1 MGARMRSACCSPCP
15 RIGAHAPHLA
25 RLCGY
30 LPLALRV
37 SAALLASTPSRRV
50 ERYLQQLEADRLDHL
65 RAPGDPAASVEGV
78 LALSYTA
85 LPKRARRCLDQLSVF
100 PSSFD
105 LTAAEAVVVDVG
117 EVEELLELLQQR
129 SLLEWVEASERYDL
143 HDLVREFAAA
153 RLADADAVRFRH
165 ARHYAGIAEEADTR
179 YDCGGEQIR
188 AALALFDRERVHI
201 DAGWEWARARAGREE
216 ADRLVLAYANA
227 TAHIGDL
234 RYDTRRERV
243 PQLQAALAAAQRLG
257 DRRGEAMESW
267 NLGLAYEQLGDR
279 RGEAMGSWNLGLAYE
294 QLGDVARAV
303 EAMQLR
309 VDYEREIGHPDAERH
324 AARVEELHQRLG
336 DTGEHAAP

>member
-1 MGARMRSACCSPCP
+1 
-15 RIGAHAPHLA
+15 
-25 RLCGY
+25 
-30 LPLALRV
+30 
-37 SAALLASTPSRRV
+37 
-50 ERYLQQLEADRLDHL
+50 
-65 RAPGDPAASVEGV
+65 VEGV

-105 LTAAEAVVVDVG
+105 LTAAEAVVADVG

-243 PQLQAALAAAQRLG
+243 PQLQAALAAAQR
-257 DRRGEAMESW
+257 R
-267 NLGLAYEQLGDR
+267 GDR

-324 AARVEELHQRLG
+324 AARVEELRQRLRDAG
-336 DTGEHAAP
+336 